1 MPRIPLFAMALG
13 CVASIAFAQPVYKYR
28 LPDGRIVY
36 NSEENMP
43 NAKLLGTV
51 REPLPA
57 QPVDQKRQN
66 DLQREKERA
75 NQSSAKR
82 SEAIRAADAQV
93 VAATRALEAAKARQT
108 SGVEPEEGE
117 RVGTV
122 RGGGRGRAREAY
134 LERQAE
140 LQGAV
145 DAAQRDL
152 DRAYQARNA
161 AR

>member
-13 CVASIAFAQPVYKYR
+13 CVATFAFAQPVYKYR

-57 QPVDQKRQN
+57 QPVDQKRQD

-75 NQSSAKR
+75 NQSSARR
-82 SEAIRAADAQV
+82 SEAIRATAPGMAV
-93 VAATRALEAAKARQT
+93 SPTFSTPKASRRKPST
-108 SGVEPEEGE
+108 WSAISSS
-117 RVGTV
+117 VGTD
-122 RGGGRGRAREAY
+122 R
-134 LERQAE
+134 
-140 LQGAV
+140 
-145 DAAQRDL
+145 DAPG
-152 DRAYQARNA
+152 
-161 AR
+161 